1 MRVRRQF
8 QRVAPS
14 PTRATLATDA
24 EGALPLLIVVLA
36 LRALFAFVD
45 ALFVLVLA
53 EPTILA
59 IRGFVVA
66 FHLIGRI
73 GRIVVK
79 DPKKYFLK
87 GMSTIPQVGTC
98 SHKNRRTYI
107 RKRSGHT
114 QQTIDQGVRRCGGV
128 VTADGAV

>member
-1 MRVRRQF
+1 MSKESEESEESEEESEEEHRNVTWAIVAFTGQHQPSATAVRANGAVLALRVRRQF

-24 EGALPLLIVVLA
+24 EGALPQLIVVLA

-79 DPKKYFLK
+79 DPKTSIF
-87 GMSTIPQVGTC
+87 
-98 SHKNRRTYI
+98 
-107 RKRSGHT
+107 
-114 QQTIDQGVRRCGGV
+114 
-128 VTADGAV
+128 